1 MVSRWLRRLE
11 RDAEGE
17 MQLLPCPVCGKVF
30 RVRLGAAWAY
40 LRYWWAHQRGDTAQ
54 EPTARDV
61 VRLLEHEHDASEFLD
76 IPSGTLWLGKG
87 FRGIEHEPR
96 DEDVPDLS
104 EPET

>member
-1 MVSRWLRRLE
+1 MVSRWLKRLE
-11 RDAEGE
+11 REAEGE
-17 MQLLPCPVCGKVF
+17 IQSLQCPVCGKVF
-30 RVRLGAAWAY
+30 RVRQGAAWDY
-40 LRYWWAHQRGDTAQ
+40 LRYWWAQQRGEIAQ
-54 EPTARDV
+54 EPPRNV
-61 VRLLEHEHDASEFLD
+61 MRLLEHEHDACEFLD